1 MGIKVH
7 TGSTRHRRQ
16 GRRHR
21 LLALA
26 AVLVVVGASCGDDD
40 DGGGADA
47 TASTAPATEQS
58 TEPPTES
65 TDTAAG
71 STSDTSS
78 ETTTSADEP
87 IAGGEATV
95 LVFNEIAGL
104 DPVTGT
110 GAAGADG
117 QRLFALYGA
126 LVVYDPSRHEPV
138 PVLAEALEPDADFTG
153 WTLTLRDG
161 LEFSDGTPF
170 DAAAVQ
176 ANWQR
181 AQVPEN
187 RSQAIGLASTISTM
201 TVVDAQTLQ
210 VELVAPNAHFDNGIA
225 RQALNYIASPA
236 AIAGG
241 GLAAAPVGA
250 GPFVLDEWTRDDRMV
265 LVPNE
270 GWLGSDGP
278 YVDRLVFRVIGDEQQ
293 RIDTFV
299 TGDADLAFTP
309 VPESVQHAMD
319 EGAGGYASVDVSGG
333 GTVAFNTTTAPFD
346 DPRVRRAVAVGVDAA
361 IAADVVRGEGTVVAT
376 NPMRTDSPW
385 FTSDA
390 DYPPYD
396 PAEAQRLF
404 DEYAAEHGGSV
415 SFTLG
420 AFQQTE
426 NTVLAEFLQT
436 SLNQYDGVSVEV
448 DVADSA
454 TAFTRVLQGDFQA
467 HLWGFPVLDPD
478 PGLYNALH
486 SGLPTNI
493 TRYADPEVDRL
504 LEEARVTAD
513 NDARAPLYH
522 EALTIYTEALPFW
535 HTLHPSFG
543 YVYAAHV
550 HDVVLYEDGNLR
562 SDLLWVEQ

>member
-1 MGIKVH
+1 MGIEAR
-7 TGSTRHRRQ
+7 TAPARHRRH
-16 GRRHR
+16 GRRRR
-21 LLALA
+21 LLAMT
-26 AVLVVVGASCGDDD
+26 AVLAVLGASCGDDD
-40 DGGGADA
+40 DGAAEAPG
-47 TASTAPATEQS
+47 SSAPATDATTEATTGATDAPVGS
-58 TEPPTES
+58 TA
-65 TDTAAG
+65 DTTAG
-71 STSDTSS
+71 ST
-78 ETTTSADEP
+78 ADDEEP

-104 DPVTGT
+104 DPITGT

-126 LVVYDPSRHEPV
+126 LVVYDPARNETV
-138 PVLAEALEPDADFTG
+138 PVLAESLEPDADFTG

-161 LEFSDGTPF
+161 IEFSDGTPF

-176 ANWQR
+176 ANWER

-187 RSQAIGLASTISTM
+187 RSQAIGLASTVSSM
-201 TVVDAQTLQ
+201 TATDTRTLQ
-210 VELVAPNAHFDNGIA
+210 IALVSPNAHFDNGIA
-225 RQALNYIASPA
+225 RQALNYIASPT

-250 GPFVLDEWTRDDRMV
+250 GPFLLEEWVRDDQMV
-265 LVPNE
+265 LVPNP

-309 VPESVQHAMD
+309 VPESVQLAMD

-361 IAADVVRGEGTVVAT
+361 VAADVVRGEGTVVAT
-376 NPMRTDSPW
+376 NPMRSDSPW
-385 FTSDA
+385 YTSDA
-390 DYPPYD
+390 DYPAYD
-396 PAEAQRLF
+396 PDEAQRLF

-420 AFQQTE
+420 AFPQTE
-426 NTVLAEFLQT
+426 NTVLAEFVQT
-436 SLNQYDGVSVEV
+436 SLNQYDGVEVEV
-448 DVADSA
+448 DVADAA

-504 LEEARVTAD
+504 LDEARITAD
-513 NDARAPLYH
+513 NDSRAPLYQ
-522 EALTIYTEALPFW
+522 EALAIYAEALPFW

-543 YVYAAHV
+543 YVYSARV

-562 SDLLWVEQ
+562 SDLLWIEQ

>member
-1 MGIKVH
+1 MGI
-7 TGSTRHRRQ
+7 TARTTSTRHRRH

-26 AVLVVVGASCGDDD
+26 AVLAVVGASCGDDD
-40 DGGGADA
+40 DETADA
-47 TASTAPATEQS
+47 PDTTVAATDDTSDASSGATEAPVG
-58 TEPPTES
+58 TTG
-65 TDTAAG
+65 DTTAG
-71 STSDTSS
+71 STAD
-78 ETTTSADEP
+78 DEP
-87 IAGGEATV
+87 IPGGEATV

-117 QRLFALYGA
+117 QRLFAIYGA
-126 LVVYDPSRHEPV
+126 LVVYDASRNETV

-153 WTLTLRDG
+153 WTLTLREG
-161 LEFSDGTPF
+161 IEFSDGTPF

-187 RSQAIGLASTISTM
+187 RSQAIGLASTISAM
-201 TVVDAQTLQ
+201 TVVDARTLQ
-210 VELVAPNAHFDNGIA
+210 IELVAPNAHFDNGVA
-225 RQALNYIASPA
+225 RQALDYIASPT
-236 AIAGG
+236 AIAAG

-250 GPFVLDEWTRDDRMV
+250 GPFLLDEWTRDDQMV
-265 LVPNE
+265 LVPNP
-270 GWLGSDGP
+270 GWVGSDGP

-309 VPESVQHAMD
+309 VPESVQHAID
-319 EGAGGYASVDVSGG
+319 EGAGGYAAVDVSGG

-361 IAADVVRGEGTVVAT
+361 VAADVVRGEGTVVAT

-385 FTSDA
+385 YTSDA

-396 PAEAQRLF
+396 PDEAQRLF

-436 SLNQYDGVSVEV
+436 SLNQYDGVTVEV

-493 TRYADPEVDRL
+493 TGYADPEVDRL

-513 NDARAPLYH
+513 NDDRAALYH
-522 EALTIYTEALPFW
+522 EALAISAEALPFW

-543 YVYAAHV
+543 YVYAARV